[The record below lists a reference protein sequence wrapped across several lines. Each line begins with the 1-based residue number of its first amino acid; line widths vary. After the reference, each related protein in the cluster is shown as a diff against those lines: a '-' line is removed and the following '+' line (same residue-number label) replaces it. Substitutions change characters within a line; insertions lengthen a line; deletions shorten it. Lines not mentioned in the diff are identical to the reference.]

1 MRIKKFNNWT
11 DINEEAVLR
20 TPSPIN
26 EEVGLRNLKKIAKGL
41 DTIDQALVGTKRL
54 DSNPSTKANTGDI
67 SNVIGGNRKC
77 EIYFHKDLDG
87 VTSALAMKQIL
98 WNQYQ
103 IECVDCHT
111 IQYGG
116 LEFAVQKPKPGN
128 LAVLVDFAHS
138 KPMFTIATDHH
149 QEQVGSEDTSSTYYK
164 HSRSNVETISGEIAK
179 QEIFP
184 QADIEFIQTID
195 SANFLK
201 YEITPGDVQKSIFKL
216 DSSMPIEKL
225 KFMMGFVTNRLL
237 LAYKNKTITLKSK
250 DGKRDHINRNI
261 LECLVLDC
269 SPNLYSMYNNLLH
282 YINNA
287 KTSDRL
293 GRLATQEEI
302 SQNLADYIKTM
313 KTYSNKEFDED
324 YKILKQYGGGSMI
337 KPGSYDRYVVFE
349 NNPESEFNCITWP
362 LGLIQVSC
370 NPFKEKRLKDINLGE
385 IAKEV
390 LAKFEPKFK
399 KYFIS
404 IKAIKEIYETSQDWK
419 NQQKIKGE
427 DFSGIGFR
435 FSDLAAFYMDCIYQ
449 KGEAGIKNI
458 IDKALEI
465 EFRSNSDEYA
475 DIDVI
480 INFNDQKFQFK
491 VNESS
496 LISKFVETAVAGG
509 DISKFYGNSY
519 KEGESFNS
527 ELSQKRIAGAK
538 NNISNL
544 LKSLDVIVSN
554 RDKIMVFKP
563 LKDNSI
569 VEAMDKNYSDLSDK
583 ELRYLDGLKIP
594 AWELIIRNSGGH
606 PSITNISGLNFLAY
620 NKAAMKVGYNTEKY
634 TDIMEMIVNE
644 FINSLKEKIDLAR
657 EGKVVTYDTKGVELL
672 GQDINEN
679 FEYNLMR
686 TERKSLV
693 IAKFDNFDAN
703 ENFDYQITDK
713 EGNTK
718 DVTRDEFVE
727 AGALKAM
734 EPNNIQ
740 IDHDNKRIIAKFEKF
755 KNLNK

>member
-1 MRIKKFNNWT
+1 MNIKNYNLFLELSK
-11 DINEEAVLR
+11 DE
-20 TPSPIN
+20 PIN
-26 EEVGLRNLKKIAKGL
+26 EEVGLRNLKKIAKSL

-54 DSNPSTKANTGDI
+54 EANPSTAANMGDI
-67 SNVIGGNRKC
+67 SNVVSGNRKC

-98 WNQYQ
+98 WSQYK

-116 LEFAVQKPKPGN
+116 LEFAVQQPKPGN

-149 QEQVGSEDTSSTYYK
+149 QEQVGAEDTSSTYYK

-184 QADIEFIQTID
+184 QSDIEFIQTID

-201 YEITPGDVQKSIFKL
+201 YGITPEDVQNSIFKL
-216 DSSMPIEKL
+216 DKSMPIEKL

-237 LAYKNKTITLKSK
+237 LAYKNKPITVASK
-250 DGKRDHINRNI
+250 DGKRDHINKNI

-282 YINNA
+282 YMNTA

-293 GRLATQEEI
+293 GRLATPEEI
-302 SQNLADYIKTM
+302 TKNLADYIETM

-324 YKILKQYGGGSMI
+324 YKILRQYGAGSMV
-337 KPGSYDRYVVFE
+337 KPGSYDRYVVFK
-349 NNPESEFNCITWP
+349 NNPEAEFNCITWP
-362 LGLIQVSC
+362 MGLIQVSC

-390 LAKFEPKFK
+390 LATFEPKFK

-404 IKAIKEIYETSQDWK
+404 IKAIKEIYETSQDWR

-427 DFSGIGFR
+427 EFSGIGFK

-449 KGEAGIKNI
+449 KGQVGVKNI
-458 IDKALEI
+458 IDQVLEI
-465 EFRSNSDEYA
+465 EFRTNSEVYE

-480 INFNDQKFQFK
+480 INFNDEKFQFK
-491 VNESS
+491 VTEDQ
-496 LISKFVETAVAGG
+496 LISEFVKTAVAGG
-509 DISKFYGNSY
+509 DISKFSSNPY
-519 KEGESFNS
+519 KEGESFIS
-527 ELSQKRIAGAK
+527 DISQKQLEGAK

-544 LKSLDVIVSN
+544 LKRLDVIVAS

-563 LKDNSI
+563 LQDSRI
-569 VEAMDKNYSDLSDK
+569 VDYMNKNYSDLSEK
-583 ELRYLDGLKIP
+583 ELNYLDGLKIP
-594 AWELIIRNSGGH
+594 VWELIIRNSGGH

-620 NKAAMKVGYNTEKY
+620 NRAAMKVGYNTDKY
-634 TDIMEMIVNE
+634 TDIMAMIVNK
-644 FINSLKEKIDLAR
+644 FINSLKEKIDLTR
-657 EGKVVTYDTKGVELL
+657 EGKAVTYDTKGVELL
-672 GQDINEN
+672 GQDTNES
-679 FEYNLMR
+679 FEYHLVDKQTGLAKPVTKDEFLKAGAEKGMK
-686 TERKSLV
+686 TDRKSLMTIDTENKRV
-693 IAKFDNFDAN
+693 IAKF
-703 ENFDYQITDK
+703 ENF
-713 EGNTK
+713 
-718 DVTRDEFVE
+718 
-727 AGALKAM
+727 
-734 EPNNIQ
+734 NNSKQ
-740 IDHDNKRIIAKFEKF
+740 
-755 KNLNK
+755 

>member
-1 MRIKKFNNWT
+1 MNIKKYNLFLELSK
-11 DINEEAVLR
+11 EE
-20 TPSPIN
+20 PIN

-41 DTIDQALVGTKRL
+41 DTMDQALVGTKRL
-54 DSNPSTKANTGDI
+54 EINPSSIASMDDI
-67 SNVIGGNRKC
+67 SNAVSGNRKC

-98 WNQYQ
+98 WSQYQ

-116 LEFAVQKPKPGN
+116 LEFAVQQPKPGN

-149 QEQVGSEDTSSTYYK
+149 QEQVGAEDTSSTYYK

-201 YEITPGDVQKSIFKL
+201 YGITPDDVQNSIFKL
-216 DSSMPIEKL
+216 DKSMPIEKL
-225 KFMMGFVTNRLL
+225 KFTMGFVTNRLL
-237 LAYKNKTITLKSK
+237 LAYKNKAITLKSK

-282 YINNA
+282 YMNNA

-293 GRLATQEEI
+293 SRLATPEEVTK
-302 SQNLADYIKTM
+302 NLADYIETM

-324 YKILKQYGGGSMI
+324 YKILRQYGAGSMV
-337 KPGSYDRYVVFE
+337 KPGSYDRYVVFK
-349 NNPESEFNCITWP
+349 NNPDAEFNCITWP
-362 LGLIQVSC
+362 MGLIQVSC
-370 NPFKEKRLKDINLGE
+370 NPFKEKALKDINLGE

-390 LAKFEPKFK
+390 LAIFEPKFK

-404 IKAIKEIYETSQDWK
+404 IKAIKEVYETSQDWK

-427 DFSGIGFR
+427 EFSGIGFK

-449 KGEAGIKNI
+449 KGETGVKNI
-458 IDKALEI
+458 IDKVLEI
-465 EFRSNSDEYA
+465 DFRANSEIYE

-491 VNESS
+491 VTEDLLISEFVKTAVSDGN
-496 LISKFVETAVAGG
+496 ISKFSV
-509 DISKFYGNSY
+509 NSY
-519 KEGESFNS
+519 KEGESFIS
-527 ELSQKRIAGAK
+527 ELSQKRIGGAK
-538 NNISNL
+538 DNISNL
-544 LKSLDVIVSN
+544 LKRQSAIVTS

-563 LKDNSI
+563 LKDNTI
-569 VEAMDKNYSDLSDK
+569 VNSMNKNYSDLSHQ
-583 ELRYLDGLKIP
+583 ELKYLDGLKIP
-594 AWELIIRNSGGH
+594 VWELIIRNSGGH

-634 TDIMEMIVNE
+634 TDIMAMIVDK

-672 GQDINEN
+672 GQD
-679 FEYNLMR
+679 M
-686 TERKSLV
+686 
-693 IAKFDNFDAN
+693 N
-703 ENFDYQITDK
+703 ENFDYQLVDK
-713 EGNTK
+713 DTGLPKSVSKEDFLK
-718 DVTRDEFVE
+718 
-727 AGALKAM
+727 AGAEKGMKTDRKSLM
-734 EPNNIQ
+734 T
-740 IDHDNKRIIAKFEKF
+740 IDTENKRIIAKFESFNNSK
-755 KNLNK
+755 L

>member
-1 MRIKKFNNWT
+1 MNIKDYRLFLELQK
-11 DINEEAVLR
+11 DE
-20 TPSPIN
+20 PIN

-54 DSNPSTKANTGDI
+54 EINPSSVASMGDI
-67 SNVIGGNRKC
+67 SNVVSGNRKC

-98 WNQYQ
+98 WSQYR

-116 LEFAVQKPKPGN
+116 LEFAVQQPKPGN

-149 QEQVGSEDTSSTYYK
+149 QEQVGAEDTSSTYYK

-184 QADIEFIQTID
+184 QRDIEFIQTID

-201 YEITPGDVQKSIFKL
+201 YEITPDDVQNSIFKL
-216 DSSMPIEKL
+216 DKSKSIEEL

-237 LAYKNKTITLKSK
+237 LAYKNKPITVKSK

-282 YINNA
+282 YMNNA
-287 KTSDRL
+287 KTTDRL
-293 GRLATQEEI
+293 GRLATPEEVTK
-302 SQNLADYIKTM
+302 NLADYIETM

-324 YKILKQYGGGSMI
+324 YKILRQYGAGSMV
-337 KPGSYDRYVVFE
+337 KPGSYDRYVVFK
-349 NNPESEFNCITWP
+349 NNPEAEFNCITWP
-362 LGLIQVSC
+362 MGLIQVSC
-370 NPFKEKRLKDINLGE
+370 NPFKEKALKDINLGE

-390 LAKFEPKFK
+390 LAIFEPKFK

-404 IKAIKEIYETSQDWK
+404 IKAIKEVYETSQDWK

-427 DFSGIGFR
+427 EFSGIGFK

-449 KGEAGIKNI
+449 KGSTGVKNI
-458 IDKALEI
+458 IDKVLEI
-465 EFRSNSDEYA
+465 DFRANSETYE

-480 INFNDQKFQFK
+480 INFNGEKFQFK
-491 VNESS
+491 VTEYL
-496 LISKFVETAVAGG
+496 LISEFVKLAVADR
-509 DISKFYGNSY
+509 DISKFSDNSY
-519 KEGESFNS
+519 KEGEPFIS
-527 ELSQKRIAGAK
+527 ELAQKRLGGAK
-538 NNISNL
+538 DNISNL
-544 LKSLDVIVSN
+544 LKKQNAIVTS

-563 LKDNSI
+563 LKDNTI
-569 VEAMDKNYSDLSDK
+569 VDSMNKNYSDLSYQ
-583 ELRYLDGLKIP
+583 ELKYLDGLKIP
-594 AWELIIRNSGGH
+594 VWELIIRNSGGH

-634 TDIMEMIVNE
+634 TDIMAMIVDK
-644 FINSLKEKIDLAR
+644 FINSLKEKINLAR
-657 EGKVVTYDTKGVELL
+657 EGKLVTYDTKGVELL

-679 FEYNLMR
+679 FSYQLVDKI
-686 TERKSLV
+686 TGQPKSV
-693 IAKFDNFDAN
+693 
-703 ENFDYQITDK
+703 TK
-713 EGNTK
+713 E
-718 DVTRDEFVE
+718 EF
-727 AGALKAM
+727 LKAGSSTGM
-734 EPNNIQ
+734 RRSKKNSIV
-740 IDHDNKRIIAKFEKF
+740 IDNTNKKLIAKFESFNNSK
-755 KNLNK
+755 L

>member
-1 MRIKKFNNWT
+1 MNIKDYRLFLELQK
-11 DINEEAVLR
+11 DE
-20 TPSPIN
+20 PIN

-54 DSNPSTKANTGDI
+54 EINPSSVASMGDI
-67 SNVIGGNRKC
+67 SNVVSGNRKC

-98 WNQYQ
+98 WSQYR

-116 LEFAVQKPKPGN
+116 LEFAVQQPKPGN

-149 QEQVGSEDTSSTYYK
+149 QEQVGAEDTSSTYYK

-184 QADIEFIQTID
+184 QRDIEFIQTID

-201 YEITPGDVQKSIFKL
+201 YEITPDDVQNSIFKL
-216 DSSMPIEKL
+216 DKSKSIEEL

-237 LAYKNKTITLKSK
+237 LAYKNKPITVKSK

-282 YINNA
+282 YMNNA
-287 KTSDRL
+287 KTTDRL
-293 GRLATQEEI
+293 GRLATPEEVTK
-302 SQNLADYIKTM
+302 NLADYIETM

-324 YKILKQYGGGSMI
+324 YKILRQYGAGSMV
-337 KPGSYDRYVVFE
+337 KPGSYDRYVVFK
-349 NNPESEFNCITWP
+349 NNPEAEFNCITWP
-362 LGLIQVSC
+362 MGLIQVSC
-370 NPFKEKRLKDINLGE
+370 NPFKEKALKDINLGE

-390 LAKFEPKFK
+390 LAIFEPKFK

-404 IKAIKEIYETSQDWK
+404 IKAIKEVYETSQDWK

-427 DFSGIGFR
+427 EFSGIGFK

-449 KGEAGIKNI
+449 KGSTGVKNI
-458 IDKALEI
+458 IDKVLEI
-465 EFRSNSDEYA
+465 DFRANSETYE

-480 INFNDQKFQFK
+480 INFNGEKFQFK
-491 VNESS
+491 VTEYL
-496 LISKFVETAVAGG
+496 LISEFVKLAVADR
-509 DISKFYGNSY
+509 DISKFSDNSY
-519 KEGESFNS
+519 KEGEPFIS
-527 ELSQKRIAGAK
+527 ELAQKRLGGAK
-538 NNISNL
+538 DNISNL
-544 LKSLDVIVSN
+544 LKKQNAIVTS

-563 LKDNSI
+563 LKDNTI
-569 VEAMDKNYSDLSDK
+569 VDSMNKSYSDLSYE
-583 ELRYLDGLKIP
+583 ELKYLDGLKIP
-594 AWELIIRNSGGH
+594 VWELIIRNSGGH

-634 TDIMEMIVNE
+634 TDIMAMIVDK
-644 FINSLKEKIDLAR
+644 FINSLKEKINLAR
-657 EGKVVTYDTKGVELL
+657 EGKLVTYDTKGVELL

-679 FEYNLMR
+679 FSYQLVDKI
-686 TERKSLV
+686 TGQPKSV
-693 IAKFDNFDAN
+693 
-703 ENFDYQITDK
+703 TK
-713 EGNTK
+713 E
-718 DVTRDEFVE
+718 EF
-727 AGALKAM
+727 LKAGSSTGM
-734 EPNNIQ
+734 RRSKKNSIV
-740 IDHDNKRIIAKFEKF
+740 IDNTNKKLIAKFESFNNSK
-755 KNLNK
+755 L

>member
-1 MRIKKFNNWT
+1 MNIKKYNLFLELSK
-11 DINEEAVLR
+11 EE
-20 TPSPIN
+20 PIN

-41 DTIDQALVGTKRL
+41 DTMDQALVGTKRL
-54 DSNPSTKANTGDI
+54 EINPSSIASMDDI
-67 SNVIGGNRKC
+67 SNAVSGNRKC

-98 WNQYQ
+98 WSQYQ

-116 LEFAVQKPKPGN
+116 LEFAVQQPKPGN

-149 QEQVGSEDTSSTYYK
+149 QEQVGAEDTSSTYYK

-201 YEITPGDVQKSIFKL
+201 YGITPDDVQNSIFKL
-216 DSSMPIEKL
+216 DKSMPIEKL
-225 KFMMGFVTNRLL
+225 KFTMGFVTNRLL
-237 LAYKNKTITLKSK
+237 LAYKNKAITLKSK

-282 YINNA
+282 YMNNA

-293 GRLATQEEI
+293 GRLATPEEVTK
-302 SQNLADYIKTM
+302 NLADYIETM

-324 YKILKQYGGGSMI
+324 YKILRQYGAGSMV
-337 KPGSYDRYVVFE
+337 KPGSYDRYVVFK
-349 NNPESEFNCITWP
+349 NNPDAEFNCITWP
-362 LGLIQVSC
+362 MGLIQVSC
-370 NPFKEKRLKDINLGE
+370 NPFKEKALKDINLGE

-390 LAKFEPKFK
+390 LAIFEPKFK

-404 IKAIKEIYETSQDWK
+404 IKAIKEVYETSQDWK

-427 DFSGIGFR
+427 EFSGIGFK

-449 KGEAGIKNI
+449 KGETGVKNI
-458 IDKALEI
+458 IDKVLEI
-465 EFRSNSDEYA
+465 DFRANSEIYE

-491 VNESS
+491 VTEDLLISEFVKTAVSDGN
-496 LISKFVETAVAGG
+496 ISKFSV
-509 DISKFYGNSY
+509 NSY
-519 KEGESFNS
+519 KEGESFIS
-527 ELSQKRIAGAK
+527 ELSQKRIGGAK
-538 NNISNL
+538 DNISNL
-544 LKSLDVIVSN
+544 LKRQSAIVTS

-563 LKDNSI
+563 LKDNTI
-569 VEAMDKNYSDLSDK
+569 VNSMNKNYSDLSHQ
-583 ELRYLDGLKIP
+583 ELKYLDGLKIP
-594 AWELIIRNSGGH
+594 VWELIIRNSGGH

-634 TDIMEMIVNE
+634 TDIMAMIVDK

-672 GQDINEN
+672 GQD
-679 FEYNLMR
+679 M
-686 TERKSLV
+686 
-693 IAKFDNFDAN
+693 N
-703 ENFDYQITDK
+703 ENFDYQLVDK
-713 EGNTK
+713 DTGLPKSVSKEDFLK
-718 DVTRDEFVE
+718 
-727 AGALKAM
+727 AGAEKGMKTDRKSLM
-734 EPNNIQ
+734 T
-740 IDHDNKRIIAKFEKF
+740 IDSENKRIIAKFESFNNSK
-755 KNLNK
+755 L